1 MSLKLPI
8 SSTRGEESQGRARK
22 FHVPDK
28 ALPIVKRLKAK
39 YSLDVERVNVGGRS
53 YYFLHVADLI
63 PLFHM
68 EVHENA
74 PEFPFWVKIW
84 EASLVLS
91 EFLARMVPKEGQR
104 ILELGAG
111 MAVPGM
117 VASSLGHDVTVTD
130 YEDEIMDFVR
140 ASAIFNQCQ
149 SLKCE
154 ALDWFSPRDD
164 LGQFDIIIG
173 SELLFHPRFFPPLLD
188 VMNRYLA
195 PGGSIYMAHKA
206 DRETLFPFFK
216 MAEGDFSIAMQ
227 KHHFK
232 NREKELDVLLTRL
245 TRKHH

>member
-1 MSLKLPI
+1 MKLPI
-8 SSTRGEESQGRARK
+8 SSQQGDERLGRMAG
-22 FHVPDK
+22 FQVPDE
-28 ALPIVKRLKAK
+28 AMPIVKRLQAK
-39 YSLDVERVNVGGRS
+39 YSLDVERVRVCNRTF
-53 YYFLHVADLI
+53 YFLHVADII
-63 PLFHM
+63 PLFRM

-91 EFLARMVPKEGQR
+91 EFLARMAPEEGQR

-117 VASSLGHDVTVTD
+117 VASRLGHDVTVTD

-140 ASAIFNQCQ
+140 ASAIFNGCQ
-149 SLKCE
+149 SLRCE
-154 ALDWFSPRDD
+154 ALDWFRPRDD

-188 VMNRYLA
+188 ILGRYLV
-195 PGGSIYMAHKA
+195 PGGTVYMAHKS

-216 MAEGDFSIAMQ
+216 MAEKDYTIAMQ

-232 NREKELDVLLTRL
+232 NREKKMDVLLTRL
-245 TRKHH
+245 TMKQH

>member
-8 SSTRGEESQGRARK
+8 SSFRGQDAQGKKRK
-22 FHVPDK
+22 LQVPEA
-28 ALPIVKRLKAK
+28 ALPLVKTLLAK
-39 YSLDVERVNVGGRS
+39 YSLDVERVRIAGRDFF
-53 YYFLHVADLI
+53 FLHVADLI

-68 EVHENA
+68 EVNENA

-91 EFLARMVPKEGQR
+91 EFLAKIPPKQDRR

-117 VASSLGHDVTVTD
+117 VASSLGHHVTVTD

-140 ASAIFNQCQ
+140 VSAIFNACDD
-149 SLKCE
+149 LKCE
-154 ALDWFSPRDD
+154 ALDWFEPREDM
-164 LGQFDIIIG
+164 GQFEIIIG
-173 SELLFHPRFFPPLLD
+173 SELLFHPRFFPPLLN
-188 VMNRYLA
+188 VIKKYLA
-195 PGGSIYMAHKA
+195 PSGVVYMAHKA

-216 MAEGDFSIAMQ
+216 MAEEDFSIAMQ

-232 NREKELDVLLTRL
+232 SPEKEMDVLLTRL
-245 TRKHH
+245 TRKQH

>member
-1 MSLKLPI
+1 MTLKLPI
-8 SSTRGEESQGRARK
+8 ASSRGEEKEGRARK
-22 FHVPDK
+22 FQVPEA
-28 ALPIVKRLKAK
+28 ALPIVNRLKAK
-39 YSLDVERVNVGGRS
+39 YSLDVERVHIGGRPF
-53 YYFLHVADLI
+53 YFLHVADLI

-91 EFLARMVPKEGQR
+91 EFLAKMPPKQGQR

-140 ASAIFNQCQ
+140 ASALFNECHN
-149 SLKCE
+149 LRCE
-154 ALDWFSPRDD
+154 ALDWFKPRED
-164 LGQFDIIIG
+164 LGYFEVIVG
-173 SELLFHPRFFPPLLD
+173 SELLFHPRFFQPLLD
-188 VMNRYLA
+188 VMKRYLA
-195 PGGSIYMAHKA
+195 PGGVIYMSHRA

-216 MAEGDFSIAMQ
+216 MAEDDFAIAMQ
-227 KHHFK
+227 KHRFK
-232 NREKELDVLLTRL
+232 SRDKELDVLLTRL
-245 TRKHH
+245 KRKQH